1 MLNMKGMKLK
11 MYKKICL
18 LCICL
23 CVTLCACQRA
33 EPSDNNVVGEET
45 AFLDKYNDFTVK
57 ENAKR
62 AALIY
67 VDDDSI
73 PELLILKNGEYK
85 LYWLDGS
92 EVRAA
97 AMPDLEIKANA
108 YGLKHDPEDSEQ
120 QTFYRFEYVPYKGLI
135 RVHGGDNQE
144 RHDYYLRYTNGLFE
158 TELEAKS
165 MDYTWHTYDA
175 EKEIANEEFL
185 SQLADLGYDELIPCG
200 YLYEN
205 VAAAYE
211 NMGAASDTKKVL
223 DDFVSGK
230 INALDYVEEISD
242 IPEDNFV
249 MTSYEDFYDDIT
261 AGEGDIWGSLEYIDF
276 DNDGED
282 ELIIHGY
289 AGACLFF
296 DVIGDAVYKVLE
308 TGSTTDVASVA
319 EIEGKRVIE
328 RTDLTHAG
336 RKSYRIMKY
345 DSCCCLIDCF
355 HLYVEYEDSDYSDDD
370 VFQYRNKEIS
380 MEEFETILNS
390 IH

>member
-1 MLNMKGMKLK
+1 

-23 CVTLCACQRA
+23 CVTLCACQRT
-33 EPSDNNVVGEET
+33 EPSDNDAAGEET
-45 AFLDKYNDFTVK
+45 AFLDKYNDFAVK
-57 ENAKR
+57 ENVKR

-67 VDDDSI
+67 VDDDST

-97 AMPDLEIKANA
+97 AMPGSEIKANA
-108 YGLKHDPEDSEQ
+108 CGLKHDPEDSEQ

-135 RVHGGDNQE
+135 RVHGDDNQE

-165 MDYTWHTYDA
+165 IDYTWHTYDA

-185 SQLADLGYDELIPCG
+185 SRLSDLGYDELIPCG

-211 NMGAASDTKKVL
+211 NIGAASDAKEVL

-230 INALDYVEEISD
+230 INALDYMEEISD
-242 IPEDNFV
+242 IPEDSFV

-296 DVIGDAVYKVLE
+296 DVIGDTVYKVLE
-308 TGSTTDVASVA
+308 TGSATDAASVA

-345 DSCCCLIDCF
+345 DACGCLIDWF
-355 HLYVEYEDSDYSDDD
+355 HLYAEYEGSDYSDDD

-390 IH
+390 IHQL